1 MPVPVVRAACRV
13 PRMSENRQTPLDRGR
28 FATTMGRL
36 TVYSQNNPEQLGF
49 RMALVMAVLTVGGFL
64 FGFLSA
70 AGGFSTAALLI
81 VGGGAVVMTGVSAL
95 AGFLGAR
102 VVRRRVNGRP
112 VPPDSD
118 PARVQAAQRQ
128 IVRGVLHQDAE
139 VNRIGRILAGQ
150 HDTSGLPKG
159 MLVAAVPAVLIAAS
173 TALLAYDGS
182 PLALF
187 NVLMVILVVVF
198 LVVLVPLTMRR
209 QRGVRRFR
217 ELYDLTFPDDP
228 S

>member
-1 MPVPVVRAACRV
+1 
-13 PRMSENRQTPLDRGR
+13 MSENRQTPLDRGR

-81 VGGGAVVMTGVSAL
+81 VGGGAVVMIGLSAL
-95 AGFLGAR
+95 GGFVTAR
-102 VVRRRVNGRP
+102 ATRRIVKGRP
-112 VPPDSD
+112 VPSDSD
-118 PARVQAAQRQ
+118 PARVQAAHWQ
-128 IVRGVLHQDAE
+128 IMRGALHQDAE
-139 VNRIGRILAGQ
+139 VNRIGRILAEQ
-150 HDTSGLPKG
+150 HDASKAPQ
-159 MLVAAVPAVLIAAS
+159 VAIVVVALSVPIHAANIA
-173 TALLAYDGS
+173 LRYDGS
-182 PLALF
+182 PLATL
-187 NVLMVILVVVF
+187 LVVMLFVMTVM